1 MEGIVP
7 LLFRPLILLFAA
19 TLVAGCHAQKPST
32 TAVPAPAK
40 SDSGKALPPELSHR
54 VEVLLRQKAN
64 LPPGSVMSITGPTPS
79 EIPGFGTL
87 AITFTS
93 DGKTSHPINFLLSN
107 DGKTLAQFSKYD
119 ISANPRD
126 LVSAEGRPAR
136 GGPATAP
143 VLIVGFDD
151 LECPYCARLHET
163 IFPSIN
169 TRYGN
174 QVRVVYRDFPIEQHP
189 WAMRAAVDVNCLG
202 EQSTPGY
209 WNAIDYIHAHASE
222 IGEGDEKAKEKTL
235 PHANDQLDKVVRQQ
249 GEFQKVDLPKLNAC
263 ITKQDTK
270 SVEASRNLG
279 IGLGIDSTP
288 TLFINGDKINGALPI
303 EFIFGIIDDALRAAG
318 QVPPPPYVAPVTA
331 PAKATP
337 GQ

>member
-7 LLFRPLILLFAA
+7 LMLRPSLLLLAA
-19 TLVAGCHAQKPST
+19 TLVAGCHAQKPAA
-32 TAVPAPAK
+32 AVSAPAQAEA
-40 SDSGKALPPELSHR
+40 GKALPPELSHR

-87 AITFTS
+87 SITFTS
-93 DGKTSHPINFLLSN
+93 DGKVSHPINFLLSN

-119 ISANPRD
+119 ISANPRE

-136 GGPATAP
+136 GGPASAP

-163 IFPSIN
+163 IFPAIT

-189 WAMRAAVDVNCLG
+189 WRC
-202 EQSTPGY
+202 
-209 WNAIDYIHAHASE
+209 
-222 IGEGDEKAKEKTL
+222 
-235 PHANDQLDKVVRQQ
+235 
-249 GEFQKVDLPKLNAC
+249 
-263 ITKQDTK
+263 
-270 SVEASRNLG
+270 
-279 IGLGIDSTP
+279 
-288 TLFINGDKINGALPI
+288 
-303 EFIFGIIDDALRAAG
+303 
-318 QVPPPPYVAPVTA
+318 APLWT
-331 PAKATP
+331 
-337 GQ
+337 